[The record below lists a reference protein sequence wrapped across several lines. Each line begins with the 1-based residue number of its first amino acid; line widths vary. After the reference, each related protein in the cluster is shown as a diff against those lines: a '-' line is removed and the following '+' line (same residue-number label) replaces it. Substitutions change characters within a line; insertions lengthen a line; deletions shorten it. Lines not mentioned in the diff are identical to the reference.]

1 LIPPD
6 STIPVNKE
14 ITMKNAEPV
23 TPPTHMLAVA
33 CMIINGID
41 PNAKADPNTLITVR
55 ETKTHTVIITHRGQ
69 KFSIPHG
76 TLDAAGQ
83 AQAQA
88 GTDKPATTIKGG
100 PAQPA
105 TTVKKTARKR
115 PASATPRKTR
125 A

>member
-1 LIPPD
+1 
-6 STIPVNKE
+6 
-14 ITMKNAEPV
+14 MKNAQPV

-41 PNAKADPNTLITVR
+41 PNAKADPDTLITVR

-88 GTDKPATTIKGG
+88 GSTPPTTTIKASQ
-100 PAQPA
+100 AQPA
-105 TTVKKTARKR
+105 NTAKKAARKRGTTARK
-115 PASATPRKTR
+115 SHV
-125 A
+125 